1 MLIVACAALLVA
13 GAGLLGLVTGN
24 AGQPV
29 ANGPAVLIAAGDI
42 ADCNEDGDSAT
53 ATLVEGMPGTVIALG
68 DNAYEVGSSSD
79 YAQCYGPT
87 WGAFKSRTRPV
98 PGNHEYGSPG
108 ALPYFR
114 YFGAD
119 AGDAGRGYY
128 AFELGSWRMYA
139 LNSNC
144 DNIGGCGRTSAQ
156 YAWLTADLAAH
167 PASCVAAYWHHPR
180 WSSGMHGNQS
190 RMQAIWEALFRAG
203 AEIVLS
209 GHDHDY
215 ERFAPQDASGQVDS
229 AFGVREFVV
238 GTGGKSH
245 YGFRDPPL
253 ANSQARNDDTFGVLR
268 LQLDTDAY
276 TWQFM
281 PVAGGTFTDRGT
293 TPCHSA
299 PPSTQAS

>member
-1 MLIVACAALLVA
+1 
-13 GAGLLGLVTGN
+13 
-24 AGQPV
+24 
-29 ANGPAVLIAAGDI
+29 
-42 ADCNEDGDSAT
+42 
-53 ATLVEGMPGTVIALG
+53 
-68 DNAYEVGSSSD
+68 
-79 YAQCYGPT
+79 
-87 WGAFKSRTRPV
+87 
-98 PGNHEYGSPG
+98 
-108 ALPYFR
+108 
-114 YFGAD
+114 
-119 AGDAGRGYY
+119 
-128 AFELGSWRMYA
+128 
-139 LNSNC
+139 
-144 DNIGGCGRTSAQ
+144 
-156 YAWLTADLAAH
+156 
-167 PASCVAAYWHHPR
+167 
-180 WSSGMHGNQS
+180 MHGNQS

-253 ANSQARNDDTFGVLR
+253 ANSQARNDDAFGVLR